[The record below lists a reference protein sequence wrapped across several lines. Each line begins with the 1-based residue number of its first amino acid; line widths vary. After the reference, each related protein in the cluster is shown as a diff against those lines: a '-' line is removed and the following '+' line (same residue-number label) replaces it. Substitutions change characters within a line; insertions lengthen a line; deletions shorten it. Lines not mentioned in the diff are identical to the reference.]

1 MTKITQSSPDIA
13 DITMQDVRLVCG
25 EGKLENRHVLN
36 AVNVIIKRRAEMATP
51 SVPAS
56 VREALERFAERADIL
71 PKTAQDSAT
80 VHFRLR
86 DCRAARA
93 ALASLPAPDVASRNA
108 VIEECAKAAEG
119 PLYKDV
125 YRGRAYHNWMAKKQH
140 GADYQYGNGRH
151 DAAADIRALVDVA
164 QTPTQEK

>member
-71 PKTAQDSAT
+71 PTGEVMMAGIDI
-80 VHFRLR
+80 VDRLR
-86 DCRAARA
+86 FDATRCETAF
-93 ALASLPAPDVASRNA
+93 SKGVASN
-108 VIEECAKAAEG
+108 IEEAIREIER
-119 PLYKDV
+119 L
-125 YRGRAYHNWMAKKQH
+125 RG
-140 GADYQYGNGRH
+140 
-151 DAAADIRALVDVA
+151 VA
-164 QTPTQEK
+164 QVERTEVGNDDER